1 MPIRSTVKALIVRQG
16 RILLNRCAYEDGS
29 VYYDL
34 PGGGQCPYESLE
46 AALRREVLEET
57 GYTLGEIRFAALA
70 EEIFTDPHL
79 QARYP
84 EYTHRMMHIFLS
96 EPGDE
101 PPLAPTEKDL
111 GMVESLWLPL
121 EEAARLKELHPFGLG
136 AHLLSLAEGGAP
148 IFLGTHYNH
157 RARV

>member
-1 MPIRSTVKALIVRQG
+1 M
-16 RILLNRCAYEDGS
+16 
-29 VYYDL
+29 
-34 PGGGQCPYESLE
+34 
-46 AALRREVLEET
+46 EET

-79 QARYP
+79 RARYP

-121 EEAARLKELHPFGLG
+121 EEAARLMRNSDVQGILVIRQNFDQELARGGVGGLQ
-136 AHLLSLAEGGAP
+136 LLVDGSEPNTAQFIQSYSQGLITNWQRTSLPGGAGFAEAAAH
-148 IFLGTHYNH
+148 ILAQRG
-157 RARV
+157 RA